1 MPSARWQVEQLRK
14 EASVRE
20 ARVAE
25 LEAQVA
31 RARAANAESELIT
44 RKLRLELDSST
55 KRSSEQV
62 LLLLLLLLLLLHLLI
77 HCTQLYFLF
86 VTSEYMCYILLI
98 LYE

>member
-1 MPSARWQVEQLRK
+1 MEQLRK

-62 LLLLLLLLLLLHLLI
+62 LLLLLLLHLLI